1 MEKNCRLI
9 IFNRQILYLLTF
21 FLKNTSSAAYLKVI
35 KKLIFKILEIL
46 RFNTVAPP
54 KVHYLLASSSEIMT
68 VRNYKFQILGYL
80 KNLCKII
87 VKLYATSQ
95 TTSLTTIF

>member
-21 FLKNTSSAAYLKVI
+21 FLKNTPSAAYLKEI

-54 KVHYLLASSSEIMT
+54 KIHYLLASE
-68 VRNYKFQILGYL
+68 
-80 KNLCKII
+80 LCSFET
-87 VKLYATSQ
+87 Y
-95 TTSLTTIF
+95 